1 MNVFILPWLDIAE
14 TDADKTLIFGWSGTK
29 SQGLS
34 YTTGF
39 TFDKG
44 SGFIWDTGLL
54 LECSD
59 FVIALVVDVS
69 SDFGWKDGTVS
80 LGDGGFSVMF
90 LKNVSCS
97 NELNGSKD
105 GGFCAVIIDDDVW
118 LLDTGMYGNDIGCC
132 IASSIGVVVSFSGT
146 VAKALGLIPENADV
160 CLGGSSKWVRPAF
173 SNIDAECDD
182 ESYKVKFQSQ

>member
-1 MNVFILPWLDIAE
+1 MDI
-14 TDADKTLIFGWSGTK
+14 TDVDDDRTLIFGWSGTK

-34 YTTGF
+34 YTTGL
-39 TFDKG
+39 TLDKG
-44 SGFIWDTGLL
+44 SGFDWDKVWL

-59 FVIALVVDVS
+59 FDIALVVKVS
-69 SDFGWKDGTVS
+69 DLDCNDGTVS
-80 LGDGGFSVMF
+80 LGDGGLSVMF

-97 NELNGSKD
+97 KELNGSKD
-105 GGFCAVIIDDDVW
+105 DCFWTCVANDEEW
-118 LLDTGMYGNDIGCC
+118 LLVKGIGGNDMGCC

-173 SNIDAECDD
+173 SNMDAECVD
-182 ESYKVKFQSQ
+182 ES

>member
-1 MNVFILPWLDIAE
+1 M
-14 TDADKTLIFGWSGTK
+14 
-29 SQGLS
+29 
-34 YTTGF
+34 

-44 SGFIWDTGLL
+44 SGFDWDKLWL

-59 FVIALVVDVS
+59 LDIALVVKVS
-69 SDFGWKDGTVS
+69 DLDCNDGTVS
-80 LGDGGFSVMF
+80 LGDGGRSVIF

-97 NELNGSKD
+97 KELNGSKD
-105 GGFCAVIIDDDVW
+105 DCFWTCVPNDEEW
-118 LLDTGMYGNDIGCC
+118 LLVKGIGGNDMGCC

-173 SNIDAECDD
+173 SNIDAECVD
-182 ESYKVKFQSQ
+182 ESYDRRKLNLLQSTSYGKS